1 MNNSFVKQFDQN
13 IKFNYSCFDRV
24 ILRGYIIR
32 LFFAG
37 GIAVLLRA
45 LGFNSLSNGVM
56 RILTDQLNSHIEKI
70 AKAQNIPIHWWPSV
84 NGGTDGAKQKYVQ
97 EKYASFLQGKRRSS
111 LLHPYRQRT
120 LSNLRLSGVD
130 IKNRQEVRTPLQM
143 PKTRQAV
150 LHLLSRLPIGWT
162 LLPENLFIP
171 AISVRVL
178 FQWP

>member
-24 ILRGYIIR
+24 ILRGYIVR

-70 AKAQNIPIHWWPSV
+70 AKARNIPIHWWPSV
-84 NGGTDGAKQKYVQ
+84 NGGTDGAKQKYIQ
-97 EKYASFLQGKRRSS
+97 EKYATSYRGKDDHVYCILTDNEPSQTFACRELTSKTGKKFER
-111 LLHPYRQRT
+111 LYRCRKPVKQYYIYFFT
-120 LSNLRLSGVD
+120 IAYWAD
-130 IKNRQEVRTPLQM
+130 
-143 PKTRQAV
+143 
-150 LHLLSRLPIGWT
+150 
-162 LLPENLFIP
+162 P
-171 AISVRVL
+171 AI
-178 FQWP
+178 

>member
-1 MNNSFVKQFDQN
+1 VKQFVQN

-45 LGFNSLSNGVM
+45 LGFKSLSNGVM

-70 AKAQNIPIHWWPSV
+70 AKARNIPIHWWPSI

-97 EKYASFLQGKRRSS
+97 EKYAGTYKGKDDCI
-111 LLHPYRQRT
+111 LTDNEL
-120 LSNLRLSGVD
+120 
-130 IKNRQEVRTPLQM
+130 
-143 PKTRQAV
+143 
-150 LHLLSRLPIGWT
+150 
-162 LLPENLFIP
+162 
-171 AISVRVL
+171 
-178 FQWP
+178 